1 MTPNTAFPTKK
12 TARQPSIDFL
22 RFIAAIMVATFH
34 WATDVGSARNTEIY
48 GIPILGDLVKNGG
61 FGVNIFFVISG
72 FVIIGSAQK
81 YNATEFIF
89 ARFIRLFPGLFLF
102 MILVLII
109 NTLVIGQ
116 YEKPFFTFFHSTFLT
131 YQLVEVYPLATALW
145 TLIVEVKFY
154 IGVSFALFLFP
165 KLFKSTKG
173 IIALMILWELTIV
186 LLEVSPLPIRTFLLP
201 HFTLNGFSNLFA
213 LGICYYLINKIRIK
227 ANSENLLVLLVAVY
241 FINDVFFRSGYSNI
255 LKLYMVV
262 TSILIVLSSKLIL
275 HSSLQK
281 VTYWLGLSSYP
292 IYLLH
297 QALGIGLISKLQA
310 HITSNIFLVFG
321 ATIILITIG
330 SALLAIFIE
339 RPIQRYFKLQFE
351 RIYQRG

>member
-1 MTPNTAFPTKK
+1 MAFPIKK

-22 RFIAAIMVATFH
+22 RFIAAIMVAAFH
-34 WATDVGSARNTEIY
+34 FVKEDLSGRSTEIY
-48 GIPILGDLVKNGG
+48 GIPILGDLIKNGG

-89 ARFIRLFPGLFLF
+89 ARFIRLFPGLFLS

-131 YQLVEVYPLATALW
+131 YQVVGVYPLATALW

-154 IGVSFALFLFP
+154 IGVSCVLFLFP
-165 KLFKSTKG
+165 RLLKSTKG
-173 IIALMILWELTIV
+173 IIALLVLWELTIV

-213 LGICYYLINKIRIK
+213 LGICYNLIIKIRIK
-227 ANSENLLVLLVAVY
+227 ANSDNFFVLLVAVY
-241 FINDVFFRSGYSNI
+241 FINDVFFRSGYSST
-255 LKLYMVV
+255 LKLYMVFA
-262 TSILIVLSSKLIL
+262 SILIVFGSKLIL
-275 HSSLQK
+275 HSSLEK
-281 VTYWLGLSSYP
+281 VTYWLGLSSYL

-310 HITSNIFLVFG
+310 HITSNIFLAFG
-321 ATIILITIG
+321 TTIILITIG
-330 SALLAIFIE
+330 SALLAIFVE
-339 RPIQRYFKLQFE
+339 RPIQRYFKLQFQ